1 MKLSFNWMQIVRLI
15 VMVIAVAA
23 VIYAIE
29 YLPSSPLM
37 WISVGLLI
45 LGFLI
50 LLFTFRSVQYRRR
63 KSQAESDKPLKKG
76 RR

>member
-1 MKLSFNWMQIVRLI
+1 MKLSFNWMQILRLI

-50 LLFTFRSVQYRRR
+50 LLFTFRSVQYRRS
-63 KSQAESDKPLKKG
+63 KGEAGSAKPLKKG
-76 RR
+76 SR

>member
-37 WISVGLLI
+37 WI
-45 LGFLI
+45 
-50 LLFTFRSVQYRRR
+50 
-63 KSQAESDKPLKKG
+63 
-76 RR
+76 

>member
-63 KSQAESDKPLKKG
+63 KGEAEAAKPLKKG

>member
-1 MKLSFNWMQIVRLI
+1 MKLSFNWMQILRLI

-63 KSQAESDKPLKKG
+63 KGEAGSAKPLKKG
-76 RR
+76 SR